1 MMRVRPTDCP
11 ILDRTGCELGL
22 RLKSK
27 QREDDMY
34 SKPVRVTP
42 KHGRPGSQRHGL
54 RDRSSNVNLLP
65 EQFFDTQISLATVCP
80 ETALMYA
87 VLEDALLCFQ
97 EKFVVGMPHGQR
109 RRAQEAE
116 KWFFS
121 DDRHSPYSFVVICD
135 GLSLDAE
142 DLRKKLKHLD
152 SSQTRFIR
160 DIQTVRELGRSKHR
174 PRVRRELTR
183 PRSYRAHR
191 KEPL

>member
-1 MMRVRPTDCP
+1 
-11 ILDRTGCELGL
+11 
-22 RLKSK
+22 
-27 QREDDMY
+27 MY

-42 KHGRPGSQRHGL
+42 KQRRSGSQRQGL
-54 RDRSSNVNLLP
+54 HDRSSNVNLLP

-97 EKFVVGMPHGQR
+97 EKFGMPHGQR

-121 DDRHSPYSFVVICD
+121 DARHSPYSFVGICD

-142 DLRKKLKHLD
+142 DIRKKLKHLD
-152 SSQTRFIR
+152 SSPTKFIR
-160 DIQTVRELGRSKHR
+160 GIQIFRELGRSKHR
-174 PRVRRELTR
+174 PRVRRER
-183 PRSYRAHR
+183 PPQLSSASEGAIMIQENPEIDKFKLQLRDSFA
-191 KEPL
+191 E

>member
-22 RLKSK
+22 RLKLK
-27 QREDDMY
+27 HREDDMY

-42 KHGRPGSQRHGL
+42 KQRRSGSQRHGL
-54 RDRSSNVNLLP
+54 HDRSSNVNLLP
-65 EQFFDTQISLATVCP
+65 EQFFDTQISLAIVCP

-97 EKFVVGMPHGQR
+97 EKFLVGMPHGQR
-109 RRAQEAE
+109 RQAQEAE

-121 DDRHSPYSFVVICD
+121 EDRHSLYSFAGVCD
-135 GLSLDAE
+135 GLSLDAA
-142 DLRKKLKHLD
+142 DIRKKLKHLE
-152 SSQTRFIR
+152 SSPTRSIR
-160 DIQTVRELGRSKHR
+160 GKQIFRDLGRSKYR
-174 PRVRRELTR
+174 PRVRRELTS
-183 PRSYRAHR
+183 RSYRAHR